1 MLNKRAIIF
10 PGSGAQHFFMGK
22 ELDGFSEILDQASR
36 VLNTDLLQFNE
47 DKSIYQDNSPLAEV
61 ILMLTG
67 YASFNEVNKRAPI
80 SYVAGQSSGQL
91 TGALVSGMLTFDE
104 AVQLT
109 YEIAKVEEDISL
121 SKTRLLTCANLNIKV
136 ANKLLNRSGLK
147 DIYFAT
153 INSPINFI
161 FGGDIDELKKFA
173 VKLRT
178 WGAKCDFLNM
188 PAFHTILL
196 KKIEPKIS
204 KIINNLNLAPKEP
217 QIPFISDLDNRW
229 NSSKNWL
236 NKLVKQDTSTSNL
249 DKNLQTF
256 LKLGVNGFVTVDCG
270 GRLSELVNNSVKNRH
285 VKCKVTNISKTG
297 GA

>member
-1 MLNKRAIIF
+1 
-10 PGSGAQHFFMGK
+10 
-22 ELDGFSEILDQASR
+22 
-36 VLNTDLLQFNE
+36 
-47 DKSIYQDNSPLAEV
+47 
-61 ILMLTG
+61 
-67 YASFNEVNKRAPI
+67 
-80 SYVAGQSSGQL
+80 
-91 TGALVSGMLTFDE
+91 
-104 AVQLT
+104 
-109 YEIAKVEEDISL
+109 
-121 SKTRLLTCANLNIKV
+121 
-136 ANKLLNRSGLK
+136 
-147 DIYFAT
+147 
-153 INSPINFI
+153 
-161 FGGDIDELKKFA
+161 
-173 VKLRT
+173 
-178 WGAKCDFLNM
+178 M

-270 GRLSELVNNSVKNRH
+270 GRLYELVNNSVKNRH